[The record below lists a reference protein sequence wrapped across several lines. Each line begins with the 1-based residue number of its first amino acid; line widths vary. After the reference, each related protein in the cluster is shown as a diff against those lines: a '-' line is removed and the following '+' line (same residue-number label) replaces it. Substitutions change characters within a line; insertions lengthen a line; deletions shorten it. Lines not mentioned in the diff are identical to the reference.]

1 MAMRKEEREEEGR
14 GGKNKAII
22 VHPRFAIKV
31 NEEHEK
37 AKRETPRIPL
47 DVLQLVASH
56 IAEARDVIHFGLV
69 SKLCHQF
76 AEDDGLWRKLYLQK
90 GFPVPSHTPNGQWK
104 SLYM

>member
-47 DVLQLVASH
+47 DVCSFRFDPFLSFFLLISRRMRPMQQQQTKV
-56 IAEARDVIHFGLV
+56 
-69 SKLCHQF
+69 
-76 AEDDGLWRKLYLQK
+76 
-90 GFPVPSHTPNGQWK
+90 
-104 SLYM
+104 